1 VTPADPLRPL
11 WDFDDLDA
19 TERRFRERLER
30 EESEPARAE
39 LLTQLAR
46 VHGLRDDFATAE
58 RVLDE
63 AEPLAGGDA
72 RANVRLELER
82 GRVFRSSGDPEAA
95 FPLFIAAYERALEA
109 GELYLA
115 GDAAHMCAISVDD
128 RKLQEEWT
136 QRGLDHGAPYWAG
149 PLYNNLGSAY
159 YDDGEYE
166 RALELF
172 ELALEAR
179 LRDPDNAQ
187 AIEWA
192 HEAIA
197 DAKQALAR
205 A

>member
-1 VTPADPLRPL
+1 MS
-11 WDFDDLDA
+11 
-19 TERRFRERLER
+19 LEDIR
-30 EESEPARAE
+30 TFTAVFNLVKQAYVEP
-39 LLTQLAR
+39 
-46 VHGLRDDFATAE
+46 
-58 RVLDE
+58 
-63 AEPLAGGDA
+63 
-72 RANVRLELER
+72 
-82 GRVFRSSGDPEAA
+82 
-95 FPLFIAAYERALEA
+95 
-109 GELYLA
+109 
-115 GDAAHMCAISVDD
+115 VDD

-136 QRGLDHGAPYWAG
+136 QRGLDHGALYWAG

-159 YDDGEYE
+159 YDDGDYE
-166 RALELF
+166 RALQLY